1 MRQDGIRIGS
11 PVRTAGEEIKK
22 RERNSTG
29 QVSRHR
35 RENQFM
41 QNVHIENTRNFA
53 LIGHSGDGKTTLG
66 ESLIHCAGVT
76 EIAGRVDD
84 DTSILNYL
92 PEEKLGHTAS
102 ITSHVFGFDH
112 SDHHLTLVDTPGD
125 PNFQGDGKIALQA
138 LDTAVLL
145 VSAVDGVK
153 AGTEKMLRAAQ
164 SAGMSVIVFVNGFDR
179 DEADLDHVLETL
191 KELEINP
198 VPIALNIGQS
208 TGLEGVVDLVHMNS
222 VTGSGRGP
230 IPESVEEEALLRREA
245 LVEAIAETD
254 DVLLEK
260 YLEEGDLS
268 EAELGAGLAEAVR
281 NHTIVP
287 VVCGSALTEV
297 GVSLL
302 LDDLEE
308 YMPSPVDRGQWVG
321 NGHAGSESEV
331 AKPESDAPFSAVV
344 FKTIVDRYMGTLS
357 VMRVVSGTVRPDSHI
372 IDATTG
378 AKLRVSKLMLLQGEK
393 HVEVS
398 EAGPG
403 DIVAV
408 AKLKDVH
415 TGHALTDEKGGI
427 HLHELEIPGGVISYA
442 IDAGSGKEDEKI
454 FVALGKLAEE
464 DPSLHIGRDDATG
477 EFLLTGMGELH
488 IRTTAKKLQRM
499 FNLEIHLKT
508 PKVPYRETIS
518 AKLAHVEGK
527 LKKQTGG
534 AGMYGVCYID
544 VEPLPRAEGLVFEDK
559 IVGGSIPKGLIP
571 AVEKGVKEA
580 CEKGPLAGFPVVD
593 ILVRCVDGKYHSV
606 DSNEMAFHLAGS
618 FALRDAVKKARPIL
632 LEPFVIAEITI
643 PEDSVGDVMGDIAG
657 RRGLVQTT
665 ESKRHHCVVIAK
677 VPMSEM
683 LDYAT
688 TLTSMTG
695 GKGEFHL
702 EYSHYAEVPAKLTAK
717 IIEAVELE
725 KTD

>member
-1 MRQDGIRIGS
+1 
-11 PVRTAGEEIKK
+11 V
-22 RERNSTG
+22 
-29 QVSRHR
+29 
-35 RENQFM
+35 

-66 ESLIHCAGVT
+66 ESLIHCAGAT
-76 EIAGRVDD
+76 AIAGRVDD

-112 SDHHLTLVDTPGD
+112 SEHHLTLVDTPGD

-138 LDTAVLL
+138 LDAAVLL
-145 VSAVDGVK
+145 VSAVDGAK

-164 SAGMSVIVFVNGFDR
+164 GAEMPVIVFVNGFDR
-179 DEADLDHVLETL
+179 EEANLDHVLETL
-191 KELEINP
+191 AELDITP

-208 TGLEGVVDLVHMNS
+208 SGLEGVVDLVHMNS
-222 VTGSGRGP
+222 VTENGRGP
-230 IPESVEEEALLRREA
+230 IPDSVREEAQLRREA
-245 LVEAIAETD
+245 LVEFIAETSD
-254 DVLLEK
+254 ELLEK
-260 YLEEGDLS
+260 YLDEGELS
-268 EAELGAGLAEAVR
+268 EVDLGTGLAEAVR
-281 NHTIVP
+281 NRQIVP

-308 YMPSPVDRGQWVG
+308 YMPSPTDRGQWVG
-321 NGHAGSESEV
+321 NGHAGSDPEI
-331 AKPESDAPFSAVV
+331 AKPERDAPFSAVV
-344 FKTIVDRYMGTLS
+344 FKTIIDRYTGTLS
-357 VMRVVSGTVRPDSHI
+357 VMRVVSGTVRADSHI
-372 IDATTG
+372 KDATTG
-378 AKLRVSKLMLLQGEK
+378 EKLRVGKLMRLQGEK
-393 HVEVS
+393 HIDVT

-403 DIVAV
+403 DVVAV

-415 TGHALTDEKGGI
+415 TGHVLTDEKGGI

-442 IDAGSGKEDEKI
+442 IEAGAGKEDEKI
-454 FVALGKLAEE
+454 FTALGKLAEE
-464 DPSLHIGRDDATG
+464 DPSLHIGRDEATG

-499 FNLEIHLKT
+499 FDLEIHLKT

-518 AKLAHVEGK
+518 KKLTHVEGK

-534 AGMYGVCYID
+534 AGMFGVCYID
-544 VEPLPRAEGLVFEDK
+544 VEPLPRATGFEFEDK

-580 CEKGPLAGFPVVD
+580 CSKGPLAGYPVVD
-593 ILVRCVDGKYHSV
+593 IRVKCVDGKYHAV

-618 FALRDAVKKARPIL
+618 FALREAVKQAKPVL
-632 LEPFVIAEITI
+632 LEPYMIAEITV
-643 PEDSVGDVMGDIAG
+643 PEESVGDVMGDIAG

-665 ESKRHHCVVIAK
+665 ESKTHQCVIIAK

-702 EYSHYAEVPAKLTAK
+702 EYSHYGEVPAKLSEK
-717 IIEAVELE
+717 IIETAAAE
-725 KTD
+725 KVN

>member
-1 MRQDGIRIGS
+1 
-11 PVRTAGEEIKK
+11 
-22 RERNSTG
+22 
-29 QVSRHR
+29 
-35 RENQFM
+35 M

-138 LDTAVLL
+138 LDAAVLL
-145 VSAVDGVK
+145 VSAVDGAK

-164 SAGMSVIVFVNGFDR
+164 SAGMSVIVFMNGFDR
-179 DEADLDHVLETL
+179 DDADLDHALNTL
-191 KELEINP
+191 TELGINP
-198 VPIALNIGQS
+198 VPIALNIGHS

-222 VTGSGRGP
+222 VTASGRGA
-230 IPESVEEEALLRREA
+230 IPESVLEEAQLRREA
-245 LVEAIAETD
+245 LVEAVAETD

-260 YLEEGDLS
+260 YLDEGELS

-281 NHTIVP
+281 NRTIVP

-308 YMPSPVDRGQWVG
+308 YMPSPADRGHWIG
-321 NGHAGSESEV
+321 NGNAGSEPEV

-344 FKTIVDRYMGTLS
+344 FKTIIDRYMGTLS
-357 VMRVVSGTVRPDSHI
+357 VMRVVSGTVRADSHI
-372 IDATTG
+372 MDATTG
-378 AKLRVSKLMLLQGEK
+378 EKLRVSKLMLLQGEK
-393 HVEVS
+393 HVEVT

-415 TGHALTDEKGGI
+415 TGHVLTDEKGGI

-442 IDAGSGKEDEKI
+442 IEAGSGKEDEKI
-454 FVALGKLAEE
+454 FVALGKLAQE

-488 IRTTAKKLQRM
+488 IRTTVKKLQRM
-499 FNLEIHLKT
+499 FDLEIHLKT

-518 AKLAHVEGK
+518 IKLAHVEGK

-544 VEPLPRAEGLVFEDK
+544 VEPLPRAEGIVFEDK

-571 AVEKGVKEA
+571 AVEKGVREA
-580 CEKGPLAGFPVVD
+580 CGKGPLAGFPVVD
-593 ILVRCVDGKYHSV
+593 ILVRCVDGKYHTV

-618 FALRDAVKKARPIL
+618 FALRDAVKKAKPVL
-632 LEPFVIAEITI
+632 LEPFVIAEIAV

-665 ESKRHHCVVIAK
+665 ESKHHQCVVIAK

-702 EYSHYAEVPAKLTAK
+702 EYSHYAEVPAKLSAK
-717 IIEAVELE
+717 IIEAAGQENENE
-725 KTD
+725 KSH

>member
-1 MRQDGIRIGS
+1 ML
-11 PVRTAGEEIKK
+11 
-22 RERNSTG
+22 
-29 QVSRHR
+29 
-35 RENQFM
+35 
-41 QNVHIENTRNFA
+41 NVHIENTRNFA

-76 EIAGRVDD
+76 EVAGRVDD

-112 SDHHLTLVDTPGD
+112 SEHHLTLVDTPGD

-138 LDTAVLL
+138 LDAAVLL
-145 VSAVDGVK
+145 VSAVDGAK

-179 DEADLDHVLETL
+179 DDADLDHVLDSL
-191 KELEINP
+191 SKLDINP
-198 VPIALNIGQS
+198 VPIALNIGNS

-222 VTGSGRGP
+222 VTENGRGP
-230 IPESVEEEALLRREA
+230 IPDSVLEEAQLRREA
-245 LVEAIAETD
+245 LVESVAETND
-254 DVLLEK
+254 DLLEK
-260 YLEEGDLS
+260 YLEEGGLS
-268 EAELGAGLAEAVR
+268 EAELSAGLAEAVR
-281 NHTIVP
+281 SHQLVP

-302 LDDLEE
+302 LADLEE
-308 YMPSPVDRGQWVG
+308 YMPSPVDRGQWIG
-321 NGHAGSESEV
+321 NGHAGSEPEI
-331 AKPESDAPFSAVV
+331 AKPERDAPFSAVV
-344 FKTIVDRYMGTLS
+344 FKTIIDRYTGTLS
-357 VMRVVSGTVRPDSHI
+357 VLRVVSGTVRTDSHI
-372 IDATTG
+372 MDATTG
-378 AKLRVSKLMLLQGEK
+378 EKLRVGKLMLLQGEK
-393 HVEVS
+393 HVEVA

-415 TGHALTDEKGGI
+415 TGHVLTDEKGGI

-442 IDAGSGKEDEKI
+442 IEAGSGKEDEKI

-488 IRTTAKKLQRM
+488 IRTTVKKLYRM
-499 FNLEIHLKT
+499 FDLEIHLKT

-518 AKLAHVEGK
+518 TKLAHVEGK

-544 VEPLPRAEGLVFEDK
+544 VEPLPRAAGFQFEDK

-580 CEKGPLAGFPVVD
+580 CQKGPLAGFPVVD
-593 ILVRCVDGKYHSV
+593 ILVKCVDGKYHSV

-618 FALRDAVKKARPIL
+618 FALRAAVQKANPVL
-632 LEPFVIAEITI
+632 LEPYMVAEITI

-657 RRGLVQTT
+657 RRGLVQNT
-665 ESKRHHCVVIAK
+665 ESKSHQCVVIAK

-688 TLTSMTG
+688 TLTSLTG

-702 EYSHYAEVPAKLTAK
+702 EYSHYAEVPAKLSAK
-717 IIEAVELE
+717 IIEAAAAE
-725 KTD
+725 KEH